1 MKKILLLTLAVAS
14 LSAYGQGL
22 RIGSYYHRQ
31 QRQKAELRKNISEGD
46 MSTKQNEKKGSLL
59 RDVYLDQATKVSGD
73 NIYRYVFTYNKNME
87 RSSETIYK
95 KHFNGVSWSD
105 EELYTK
111 GTYSYEYDMFGRI
124 VNKTVK
130 YDRYTSEFDS
140 YCVHVNYNDA
150 LDYTDYTREI
160 LQSDDSWYRDSEWS
174 FWNNGK
180 LRHHTKYEGES
191 GRQQEVYS
199 VAFDKDGNC
208 NKIANRSYCKE
219 LEGHLNDS
227 IAKLYNRDYSDG
239 AFSQISIEN
248 YVYNP
253 ENGKLA
259 VYKTWGSN
267 SYDSRRLEYVYD
279 DLGRIS
285 AIKKYYDEDDRDA
298 GVDYPNSAKQQKSVD
313 DNYYYYNE
321 PKWRLEYNET
331 YTYFNDEVYGIGNP
345 WHDVFGFDGPL
356 TNRHLIDDDYE
367 EGTPWVEDL
376 TFNRDANGKLLSVAF
391 TRPEEDGFV
400 EKNTF
405 DVDAN
410 GHITREYCLSQ
421 EGNYFMA
428 ETTTDYNWQGDLLTS
443 SKETTT
449 TKDGSYGTTY
459 VRDYAYS
466 YGDGTFSYK
475 RTSTNAS
482 NGDNSLV
489 TGTVSRTNK
498 GFKIVEK
505 HDNFEDRFIQ
515 EVQTEDV
522 SFIRPNLVCDY
533 KEFSTDSTIVVSVKD
548 RVVAYTSYSYGGY
561 NTGSG
566 FKDIEFSLA
575 DIDTYFNTYDDTYFS
590 VSHEDDKTICSNMK
604 GLPVFILQGDRL
616 LKEYIYEDVYYSSEA
631 DTRAAKS
638 STGQAYIYK
647 EIEYRYDEY
656 GRVNGQTVTS
666 YDKDGKKVDGTTV
679 EVTYNPS
686 SGIETVNA
694 STENGISLNGRTL
707 GISNGSFSVYSVDG
721 TMLGSDAQ
729 IFQFQ
734 KGGTY
739 IVKAAS
745 GKTIKINVK

>member
-1 MKKILLLTLAVAS
+1 MKKILLLTLAAAS
-14 LSAYGQGL
+14 VSAYGQGL

-31 QRQKAELRKNISEGD
+31 QRQKAELRKNISKDD

-59 RDVYLDQATKVSGD
+59 RNVYLDQATKVTGD

-95 KHFNGVSWSD
+95 KHFNGASWSD

-199 VAFDKDGNC
+199 VAFDEKGNC

-219 LEGHLNDS
+219 LEGNLNDS
-227 IAKLYNRDYSDG
+227 IAKLYNGDYSDG
-239 AFSQISIEN
+239 TFSQTSIEN

-259 VYKTWGSN
+259 VYKSWDDN
-267 SYDSRRLEYVYD
+267 SYDSRKIEYVYD

-285 AIKKYYDEDDRDA
+285 AIKKYYDEDDEDA
-298 GVDYPNSAKQQKSVD
+298 GVDYPKGAKRKSVD

-331 YTYFNDEVYGIGNP
+331 YTYFKDEVYGIGNP

-356 TNRHLIDDDYE
+356 TNRHLVDDDYE

-376 TFNRDANGKLLSVAF
+376 TFNRDANGKLLSVVF
-391 TRPEEDGFV
+391 TRPEEEGIV

-405 DVDAN
+405 DVDAD
-410 GHITREYCLSQ
+410 GHITREYYLSN
-421 EGNYFMA
+421 EENCYID

-443 SKETTT
+443 SKETYTY
-449 TKDGSYGTTY
+449 KGGSYENTY
-459 VRDYAYS
+459 VRDYVYS
-466 YGDGTFSYK
+466 YGDGVFNYK
-475 RTSTNAS
+475 RTSTDT
-482 NGDNSLV
+482 NGDNNSVV
-489 TGTVSRTNK
+489 TGTVSKANK

-548 RVVAYTSYSYGGY
+548 RVVAYTSYSYGSH

-566 FKDIEFSLA
+566 FKDISFSLA
-575 DIDTYFNTYDDTYFS
+575 DIETYFNTYDDTYFS

-616 LKEYIYEDVYYSSEA
+616 LKEYIYEDVYYSNEA

>member
-1 MKKILLLTLAVAS
+1 ML
-14 LSAYGQGL
+14 YP
-22 RIGSYYHRQ
+22 
-31 QRQKAELRKNISEGD
+31 
-46 MSTKQNEKKGSLL
+46 KG
-59 RDVYLDQATKVSGD
+59 
-73 NIYRYVFTYNKNME
+73 
-87 RSSETIYK
+87 
-95 KHFNGVSWSD
+95 
-105 EELYTK
+105 
-111 GTYSYEYDMFGRI
+111 
-124 VNKTVK
+124 
-130 YDRYTSEFDS
+130 
-140 YCVHVNYNDA
+140 
-150 LDYTDYTREI
+150 
-160 LQSDDSWYRDSEWS
+160 
-174 FWNNGK
+174 
-180 LRHHTKYEGES
+180 
-191 GRQQEVYS
+191 
-199 VAFDKDGNC
+199 
-208 NKIANRSYCKE
+208 
-219 LEGHLNDS
+219 
-227 IAKLYNRDYSDG
+227 AKR
-239 AFSQISIEN
+239 
-248 YVYNP
+248 
-253 ENGKLA
+253 
-259 VYKTWGSN
+259 
-267 SYDSRRLEYVYD
+267 
-279 DLGRIS
+279 
-285 AIKKYYDEDDRDA
+285 
-298 GVDYPNSAKQQKSVD
+298 KSVD

-356 TNRHLIDDDYE
+356 TNRHLVDDDYE

-376 TFNRDANGKLLSVAF
+376 TFNRDANGKLLSVVF
-391 TRPEEDGFV
+391 TRPEEEGIV

-405 DVDAN
+405 DVDAD
-410 GHITREYCLSQ
+410 GHITREYYLSN
-421 EGNYFMA
+421 EENSYID

-443 SKETTT
+443 SKETYTY
-449 TKDGSYGTTY
+449 KGGSYENTY
-459 VRDYAYS
+459 VRDYVYS
-466 YGDGTFSYK
+466 YGDGVFNYK
-475 RTSTNAS
+475 RTSTDT
-482 NGDNSLV
+482 NGDNNSVV
-489 TGTVSRTNK
+489 TGTVSKTNK

-533 KEFSTDSTIVVSVKD
+533 KEFSTDSTIVVSVKN
-548 RVVAYTSYSYGGY
+548 RVVAYTSYSYGNH

-566 FKDIEFSLA
+566 FKDISFSLA
-575 DIDTYFNTYDDTYFS
+575 DIETYFNTYDDTYFS

-616 LKEYIYEDVYYSSEA
+616 LKEYIYEDVYYSNEA